1 MIKLLLILCIV
12 PNFISNIFVSGI
24 RRGAPFSVGPDIGGN
39 KYQYSTGGEGC
50 PYCSFGGTGPES
62 ISPASLSVDDTYSP
76 SIPNIGGNTNN
87 FINTQKKI
95 NDENKTKEKIR
106 LREFGPRKQ
115 YRQLQNSRRLSV
127 GYRRRPS

>member
-24 RRGAPFSVGPDIGGN
+24 RRGAPFSLGPDIGGN
-39 KYQYSTGGEGC
+39 KYDY
-50 PYCSFGGTGPES
+50 SFGGTGPKS

-106 LREFGPRKQ
+106 LREFRPRKQ

-127 GYRRRPS
+127 SYRRRPS